1 MQGIK
6 VNQFFLHMVVN
17 LFLPILQ
24 EQHVIFCKY
33 IIRRS
38 AQGQIFNIWLL
49 LHFTATAAGT
59 VATAANATVGTTT
72 AVVSAVV
79 GDANVVAVVRFI
91 VAMRT

>member
-6 VNQFFLHMVVN
+6 VNQFFLHVVVN
-17 LFLPILQ
+17 LLLPMLQ
-24 EQHVIFCKY
+24 EQHVIFREY

-38 AQGQIFNIWLL
+38 PQGQIFNIWWLL
-49 LHFTATAAGT
+49 YFTATAAGT
-59 VATAANATVGTTT
+59 VATVGTAT

-79 GDANVVAVVRFI
+79 GDADVVAIAVI

>member
-6 VNQFFLHMVVN
+6 VNQFFLHVVVN
-17 LFLPILQ
+17 LLLPMLQ
-24 EQHVIFCKY
+24 EQHVIFREY

-38 AQGQIFNIWLL
+38 PQGQIFNIWWLL
-49 LHFTATAAGT
+49 YFTATAAGT
-59 VATAANATVGTTT
+59 VATDATVGTAT

-79 GDANVVAVVRFI
+79 GDADVVAIAVI

>member
-6 VNQFFLHMVVN
+6 VNQFFLHVVVN
-17 LFLPILQ
+17 LFLPMLQ
-24 EQHVIFCKY
+24 EQHVIFCEY

-38 AQGQIFNIWLL
+38 PQGQIFNIWRLL
-49 LHFTATAAGT
+49 YFTAATAST
-59 VATAANATVGTTT
+59 VATDAAVGTAT

-79 GDANVVAVVRFI
+79 GDVDVVAVAVI